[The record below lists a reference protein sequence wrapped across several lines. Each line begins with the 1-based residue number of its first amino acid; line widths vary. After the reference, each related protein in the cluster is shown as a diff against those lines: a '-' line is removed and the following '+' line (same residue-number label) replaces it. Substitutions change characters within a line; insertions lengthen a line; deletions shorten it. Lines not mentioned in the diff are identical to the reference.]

1 MESYEKQNTLYKN
14 REIGPYKEHFL
25 ESTLK
30 RSAERVPHTEVFPT
44 NDRGNLLLFYTISK
58 KNQILL
64 FLVNSF
70 KLRKHIYF
78 RNSTDKYQ
86 FSYCYKYQR
95 IIGTLKKINA
105 MNFK

>member
-58 KNQILL
+58 KKIRFFCFWSTVLSLGSTYISGTVLINTN
-64 FLVNSF
+64 FLTV
-70 KLRKHIYF
+70 
-78 RNSTDKYQ
+78 
-86 FSYCYKYQR
+86 
-95 IIGTLKKINA
+95 INT
-105 MNFK
+105 KESLEL